1 MWYGKKLKRIKIMI
15 WFKKKQFNIPLGGC
29 EKSPLDSRDVL
40 LSTIQPII
48 VRIPEECPAP
58 FDLTILNQGQN
69 PYCVGFSSATLK
81 QEREMRERNL
91 LTFDGEWIYK
101 KCKELD
107 QCPNMSG
114 TWLRIAMKVLQK
126 QGAKPIDGLEED
138 AQKYKI
144 GSYAKVDELTFEGL
158 KKAIFV
164 NGMVIAGFTGSNA
177 GWQSAYIRPPKL
189 GESIWGHAISLIGYN
204 KDYIVGQ
211 NSWGTNWGDKGLF
224 YVPKDYLPFEAWA
237 ILTDRPSEFLMP
249 SGLEGWVA
257 ESYLRKIFI
266 KGDIVFPYT
275 RLNIREIPAGQKIK
289 TLEKGEKLEI
299 LGETQEKN
307 GYLWQKVKIIL

>member
-237 ILTDRPSEFLMP
+237 ILTDRPNEI
-249 SGLEGWVA
+249 GLEGWVA
-257 ESYLRKIFI
+257 SEFLRTLTFQEGAKVKPI
-266 KGDIVFPYT
+266 T
-275 RLNIREIPAGQKIK
+275 ALRLRENPMGNIIT
-289 TLEKGEKLEI
+289 TLTPSQELEI
-299 LGETQEKN
+299 LKVGEKVQ
-307 GYLWQKVKIIL
+307 GYIWAKVKLRE